1 MVKKYWKKL
10 VGLGIVVIA
19 VAAVIIIKTTD
30 KNGMEPEN
38 MVLEQNNK
46 EADFS
51 LYSTVAIDYAEL
63 TSFGLPVIVDYGADA
78 CIPCQQMAP
87 VLKKAN
93 EDNVGKAFVKFIN
106 VWEHPEAMGEVPIG
120 MIPTQIIFDW
130 KGKPFQPSSRLMEEL
145 EFKYIYDEETGEIIF
160 TKHVG
165 AITQEQMDL
174 ILEELEA

>member
-63 TSFGLPVIVDYGADA
+63 ASFGLPVIVDYGADA

-87 VLKKAN
+87 VLKALR
-93 EDNVGKAFVKFIN
+93 
-106 VWEHPEAMGEVPIG
+106 
-120 MIPTQIIFDW
+120 
-130 KGKPFQPSSRLMEEL
+130 SSPL
-145 EFKYIYDEETGEIIF
+145 
-160 TKHVG
+160 
-165 AITQEQMDL
+165 L
-174 ILEELEA
+174 ISL